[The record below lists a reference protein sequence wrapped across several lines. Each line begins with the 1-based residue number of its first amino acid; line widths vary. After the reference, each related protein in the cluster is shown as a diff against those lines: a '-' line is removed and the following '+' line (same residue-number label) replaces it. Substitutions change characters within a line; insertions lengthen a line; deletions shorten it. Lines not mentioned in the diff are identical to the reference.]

1 MTPHA
6 ARLGLVS
13 DRLPATTLPVFLRRA
28 VLAYA
33 GFGASL
39 LYCVGRVLHG
49 VLVSRRDGAGT
60 DISRDTARVMARLTC
75 AGADIRVRV
84 IDEHYVTAAQPC
96 VYVVNHQSFID
107 YPILATIF
115 PARTVIVGKSEI
127 GRLPL
132 IGWLFRATGHVLL
145 ARRDRRSASNTLR
158 QLVHAIAHD
167 GRSIWMFPEGTRR
180 RTVDA
185 MLPFKSGAFRIAA
198 AAGVPIVPIV
208 VSSLA
213 PDIDLG
219 QRRAEPT
226 TITVRVLAPRHIIG
240 DEGMIRALIDET
252 RTEMVR
258 VFVDHRALTG
268 THALTAR
275 LSS

>member
-1 MTPHA
+1 MQPTALPH
-6 ARLGLVS
+6 
-13 DRLPATTLPVFLRRA
+13 FLRRA
-28 VLAYA
+28 VLGYA

-49 VLVSRRDGAGT
+49 TLTDAHDDATV

-75 AGADIRVRV
+75 AGAEISVRV
-84 IDEHYVTAAQPC
+84 VDEHYITAAQPC
-96 VYVVNHQSFID
+96 VYVVNHQSFVD

-115 PARTVIVGKSEI
+115 PARTAIVGKAEI

-145 ARRDRRSASNTLR
+145 ARGDRRRASNTLR
-158 QLVHAIAHD
+158 QLVHSVTQN
-167 GRSIWMFPEGTRR
+167 GQSIWMFPEGTRR
-180 RTVDA
+180 RTADA
-185 MLPFKSGAFRIAA
+185 MLPFKTGAFRVAA

-213 PDIDLG
+213 PAIDLA
-219 QRRAEPT
+219 RRRVEPT
-226 TITVRVLAPRHIIG
+226 TITIRVLAPRFVSN
-240 DEGMIRALIDET
+240 DEGQLRATIDET

-258 VFVDHRALTG
+258 VYDDITHHEAMSRATE
-268 THALTAR
+268 
-275 LSS
+275 